1 MLSFWVFVVFNK
13 SSYLYWKLQ
22 IPDVCM
28 LSIFPSPTKR
38 FLLSELANAC
48 QKKNLFLEMQI
59 LETSFLKIAECMLK
73 LPFIYV
79 LDSDDGTE
87 KARRFRGVPT
97 LPTFHWS
104 YWCSLKDQK
113 GVGKIA
119 SSRALSSHID

>member
-79 LDSDDGTE
+79 LDSDDGKRE
-87 KARRFRGVPT
+87 AFPWGANLAD
-97 LPTFHWS
+97 LPLIILMLFKRPKRCWED
-104 YWCSLKDQK
+104 CL
-113 GVGKIA
+113 
-119 SSRALSSHID
+119 L